1 MDKLIHTA
9 LNSIAQIRGAQIAN
23 AQNLANQTV
32 PGFRRD
38 IMPEGQAFV
47 LEDQGVL
54 QSRAFQ
60 IPEEHAA
67 FSDIAG
73 FINQTDE
80 PLDLA
85 LADKGWF
92 YVQPDEGGGG
102 PALTRRGDM
111 RVTAEGALVNGA
123 GEAVLNQ
130 QLQPITLPP
139 FRSIMINELG
149 AITIEPI
156 GGAPG
161 ERVQVAT
168 LATTRGDGLTLIKG
182 LDGQIRPP
190 PGTAL
195 PAPDQGSKVVQG
207 ALEGS
212 NVNATEELI
221 SSIELQR
228 SFELNI
234 RMISTAKEIDEAGS
248 RLLRMPES

>member
-9 LNSIAQIRGAQIAN
+9 LNSIAHIRGAQIAN

-47 LEDQGVL
+47 MEEQGVL
-54 QSRAFQ
+54 HSRAYQ

-67 FSDIAG
+67 FSDLAG
-73 FINQTDE
+73 FINQTGE

-85 LADKGWF
+85 LANEGWF
-92 YVQPDEGGGG
+92 YIRPDEGQGG
-102 PALTRRGDM
+102 PALSRRGDM
-111 RVTAEGALVNGA
+111 RITPDGALVNGA
-123 GEAVLNQ
+123 GEAVLNNA
-130 QLQPITLPP
+130 LQPITIPP
-139 FRSIMINELG
+139 FRSIVVNELG
-149 AITIEPI
+149 AITIEPLD
-156 GGAPG
+156 GAPG
-161 ERVQVAT
+161 ERVDVAT
-168 LATTRGDGLTLIKG
+168 IGTTNASAANMIKG
-182 LDGQIRPP
+182 LDGHIRPL
-190 PGTAL
+190 PGTPL
-195 PAPDQGSKVVQG
+195 PPPNQGGRIAQG

-228 SFELNI
+228 AFELNI

-248 RLLRMPES
+248 RLLRMPEN

>member
-9 LNSIAQIRGAQIAN
+9 LNSIAHIRGAQIAN

-47 LEDQGVL
+47 MEEQGVL
-54 QSRAFQ
+54 QSRAYQ

-67 FSDIAG
+67 FSDLAG
-73 FINQTDE
+73 FINQTGE

-85 LADKGWF
+85 LANEGWF
-92 YVQPDEGGGG
+92 YIRPDEGQGGN
-102 PALTRRGDM
+102 ALSRRGDM
-111 RVTAEGALVNGA
+111 RITPDGALVNGA
-123 GEAVLNQ
+123 GEAVLNNA
-130 QLQPITLPP
+130 LQPITIPP
-139 FRSIMINELG
+139 FRSIVVNELG
-149 AITIEPI
+149 AITIEPLD
-156 GGAPG
+156 GAPG
-161 ERVQVAT
+161 ERVEVAT
-168 LATTRGDGLTLIKG
+168 IATTNATPENLIKG
-182 LDGQIRPP
+182 LDGHIRPP
-190 PGTAL
+190 PGSPL
-195 PAPDQGSKVVQG
+195 PPPNQGGRIAQG

-228 SFELNI
+228 AFELNI

-248 RLLRMPES
+248 RLLRMPEN

>member
-9 LNSIAQIRGAQIAN
+9 LNSIAHIRGAQIAN

-47 LEDQGVL
+47 MEEQGVL
-54 QSRAFQ
+54 QSRAYQ

-67 FSDIAG
+67 FSDLAG
-73 FINQTDE
+73 FINQTGE

-85 LADKGWF
+85 LANEGWF
-92 YVQPDEGGGG
+92 YIRPDEGQGG
-102 PALTRRGDM
+102 PALSRRGDM
-111 RVTAEGALVNGA
+111 RITPDGALVNGA
-123 GEAVLNQ
+123 GDAVLNNA
-130 QLQPITLPP
+130 LQPITIPP
-139 FRSIMINELG
+139 FRSIVVNELG
-149 AITIEPI
+149 AITIEPLD
-156 GGAPG
+156 GEPG
-161 ERVQVAT
+161 ERVEVGT
-168 LATTRGDGLTLIKG
+168 IATTNASAANMIKG

-190 PGTAL
+190 PGTQL
-195 PAPDQGSKVVQG
+195 PQPNQGGRIAQG

-228 SFELNI
+228 AFELNI

-248 RLLRMPES
+248 RLLRMPEN

>member
-9 LNSIAQIRGAQIAN
+9 LNSIAHIRGAQIAN

-47 LEDQGVL
+47 MEDQGFL
-54 QSRAFQ
+54 QSRAYQ

-67 FSDIAG
+67 FSDLAG
-73 FINQTDE
+73 FINQTGE

-85 LADKGWF
+85 LANEGWF
-92 YVQPDEGGGG
+92 YTLPNDGQGG
-102 PALTRRGDM
+102 PALSRRGDM
-111 RVTAEGALVNGA
+111 RITPDGALVNGA
-123 GEAVLNQ
+123 GDAVLNNA
-130 QLQPITLPP
+130 LQPITIPP
-139 FRSIMINELG
+139 FRSIVVNELG
-149 AITIEPI
+149 AITIEPLD
-156 GGAPG
+156 GGPG
-161 ERVQVAT
+161 ERVEVAT
-168 LATTRGDGLTLIKG
+168 IGTTNASAANMIKG

-190 PGTAL
+190 NGAPL
-195 PAPDQGSKVVQG
+195 PQPNQGGRIAQG

>member
-9 LNSIAQIRGAQIAN
+9 LNSIAHIRGAQIAN

-47 LEDQGVL
+47 MEDQGVL
-54 QSRAFQ
+54 QSRAYQ

-67 FSDIAG
+67 FSDLAG
-73 FINQTDE
+73 FINQTGE

-85 LADKGWF
+85 LANEGWF
-92 YVQPDEGGGG
+92 YIRPDEGQGG
-102 PALTRRGDM
+102 PALSRRGDM
-111 RVTAEGALVNGA
+111 RVTPDGALVNGA
-123 GEAVLNQ
+123 GEAVLDQ
-130 QLQPITLPP
+130 ALQPITIPP
-139 FRSIMINELG
+139 FRSIVVNELG
-149 AITIEPI
+149 AITIEPLD
-156 GGAPG
+156 GAPG
-161 ERVQVAT
+161 ERVDVAT
-168 LATTRGDGLTLIKG
+168 IGTTNATPANLIKG
-182 LDGQIRPP
+182 LDGHIRPP
-190 PGTAL
+190 PGTPL
-195 PAPDQGSKVVQG
+195 PQPNQGGRIAQG

>member
-9 LNSIAQIRGAQIAN
+9 LNSIAHIRGAQIAN

-47 LEDQGVL
+47 MEDQGVL
-54 QSRAFQ
+54 QSRAYQ

-67 FSDIAG
+67 FSDLAG
-73 FINQTDE
+73 FINQTGE

-85 LADKGWF
+85 IANEGWF
-92 YVQPDEGGGG
+92 YIRPDEGQGG

-111 RVTAEGALVNGA
+111 RITPDGALVTGA
-123 GEAVLNQ
+123 GEAVLDQ
-130 QLQPITLPP
+130 GLQPITIPP
-139 FRSIMINELG
+139 FRSIVVNELG
-149 AITIEPI
+149 AITIEPLD
-156 GGAPG
+156 GAPG
-161 ERVQVAT
+161 ERVEVAT
-168 LATTRGDGLTLIKG
+168 IATTRAQNANLIKG
-182 LDGQIRPP
+182 LDGHIRPP
-190 PGTAL
+190 QGTPL
-195 PAPDQGSKVVQG
+195 PPPDQSGRIAQG

-234 RMISTAKEIDEAGS
+234 RMISTAKELDEAGS